1 MSGSTVIETKIKAVN
16 ESQQAFKQLDRDL
29 KKVQTEGNKATTVW
43 DRFGRT
49 GKKAAKGTGEAMNG
63 LAGRASFLTGALGEL
78 GPVGL
83 GAAAAFASIG
93 VAVTKSVQVFGDFEQ
108 KMLVVKGVSRA
119 NQEEFVA
126 LSAAARAMGRE
137 TEWSASQAAEAQ
149 QYLAKAGLDVSQTI
163 QALPGMLDLAT
174 AGQLDLAEASD
185 IVTDSMSGM
194 NMEVYELSRISDVF
208 VATATRTNTDIRMLG
223 ESMKY
228 AAPVASSLGYSVE
241 ETAAYLGVLANAGIK
256 ASDAGTDL
264 RAIMLKTSEAAVKL
278 GLDVDAKLV
287 DVLHAASEA
296 GWDANRMTEEFGRL
310 AVKSALVIQRE
321 TDAYQDLYETLG
333 DVNGES
339 KRLAGE
345 MRSGQ
350 NAAIQTLMSSLES
363 LGITFGKVLSP
374 AVVASVNGIT
384 AAVRELDEAIQIL
397 SGDTQEVSLDQLRR
411 NLAMAQEEY
420 ALVLADGHDEDSVIV
435 EGYKKKVEEL
445 QKRVNEGLAKQGVE
459 SAQGMGPDSW
469 VVRDKDQAALDKK
482 AREQAARE
490 REEQDALAKKKQ
502 EDDAKAAK
510 KAAAEEKR
518 LNDAADKKVESDE
531 KARLKRL
538 AQYREKL
545 DEARYGKEYVQR
557 QRIEAEAVQMVKDG
571 ASEVDVELWKSE
583 QFDELNK
590 KMLDGIDGWKIAFGD
605 FGDEAQS
612 TFDGVSDSIIST
624 LSTGNAALDQF
635 LQKMLEIAVMN
646 PLQNML
652 LGSATS
658 GADPFG
664 GMWGT
669 IGGGAMDLFTSF
681 FHDGGVVGGP
691 APARLVPADLFRG
704 APRLHS
710 GGGIG
715 PGERPII
722 AKDGEIVLNQAQQ
735 KNVASGL
742 GTGGDVQVHIHNST
756 GEQASQQK
764 STDNM
769 GNTRIDVMI
778 GDAAAQQM
786 NTPGSSL
793 NRAVR
798 ASTGMQRQVIRR

>member
-29 KKVQTEGNKATTVW
+29 KKVQTEGKKATTVW
-43 DRFGRT
+43 DRFGQT
-49 GKKAAKGTGEAMNG
+49 GKKAARGTGEAMNG

-78 GPVGL
+78 GPVGM

-93 VAVTKSVQVFGDFEQ
+93 VAVTKSAQVFGDFEQ

-119 NQEEFVA
+119 SQEEFVA

-194 NMEVYELSRISDVF
+194 NMEVHELSRISDVF

-287 DVLHAASEA
+287 DVLHAASDA
-296 GWDANRMTEEFGRL
+296 GWDANKMTEEFGRL

-321 TDAYQDLYETLG
+321 TDAFGELRDVLG
-333 DVNGES
+333 DVEGES
-339 KRLAGE
+339 KRLAEE

-350 NAAIQTLMSSLES
+350 NASIQTLMSSLES

-411 NLAMAQEEY
+411 DLAMAQEEY

-482 AREQAARE
+482 AREQAFRE
-490 REEQDALAKKKQ
+490 KEEQDALAKKKQ
-502 EDDAKAAK
+502 EDDA
-510 KAAAEEKR
+510 
-518 LNDAADKKVESDE
+518 DKKTESDD

-557 QRIEAEAVQMVKDG
+557 QRVEAEAAQMVADGMSQSDADFWKRKQFEELSETVKVEVSQWKD
-571 ASEVDVELWKSE
+571 
-583 QFDELNK
+583 
-590 KMLDGIDGWKIAFGD
+590 AFGD
-605 FGDEAQS
+605 LGGEAQ
-612 TFDGVSDSIIST
+612 TIFRDMGRDLAGVFT
-624 LSTGNAALDQF
+624 TGNAHLDRYMQRLMDMYLMQPLESWALGSGSGGGGFD
-635 LQKMLEIAVMN
+635 
-646 PLQNML
+646 L
-652 LGSATS
+652 LGPISS
-658 GADPFG
+658 G
-664 GMWGT
+664 
-669 IGGGAMDLFTSF
+669 IGSIFSSI
-681 FHDGGVVGGP
+681 FHEGGVVGGQ
-691 APARLVPADLFRG
+691 APARLVPADMFRG
-704 APRLHS
+704 APRYHS
-710 GGGIG
+710 GGLAGFAPDELPAILRRR
-715 PGERPII
+715 E
-722 AKDGEIVLNQAQQ
+722 EVLTEDDPRHRNNLGKGWGAAG
-735 KNVASGL
+735 NV
-742 GTGGDVQVHIHNST
+742 DVHIHNST
-756 GEQASQQK
+756 GEQAAQQK

-769 GNTRIDVMI
+769 GNTRIDVFI

-798 ASTGMQRQVIRR
+798 ASTGRQRQVIKR

>member
-1 MSGSTVIETKIKAVN
+1 
-16 ESQQAFKQLDRDL
+16 
-29 KKVQTEGNKATTVW
+29 
-43 DRFGRT
+43 
-49 GKKAAKGTGEAMNG
+49 
-63 LAGRASFLTGALGEL
+63 
-78 GPVGL
+78 
-83 GAAAAFASIG
+83 
-93 VAVTKSVQVFGDFEQ
+93 
-108 KMLVVKGVSRA
+108 
-119 NQEEFVA
+119 
-126 LSAAARAMGRE
+126 
-137 TEWSASQAAEAQ
+137 
-149 QYLAKAGLDVSQTI
+149 
-163 QALPGMLDLAT
+163 
-174 AGQLDLAEASD
+174 
-185 IVTDSMSGM
+185 MSGM

-287 DVLHAASEA
+287 DVLHAASDA
-296 GWDANRMTEEFGRL
+296 GWDANKMTEEFGRL

-321 TDAYQDLYETLG
+321 TDAFGELRDVLG
-333 DVNGES
+333 DVEGES
-339 KRLAGE
+339 KRLAEE

-350 NAAIQTLMSSLES
+350 NASIQTLMSSLES

-411 NLAMAQEEY
+411 DLAMAQEEY

-482 AREQAARE
+482 AREQAFRE
-490 REEQDALAKKKQ
+490 KEEQDALAKKKQ
-502 EDDAKAAK
+502 EDDA
-510 KAAAEEKR
+510 
-518 LNDAADKKVESDE
+518 DKKTESDD

-557 QRIEAEAVQMVKDG
+557 QRVEAEAAQMVADGMSQSDADFWKRKQFEELSETVKVEVSQWKD
-571 ASEVDVELWKSE
+571 
-583 QFDELNK
+583 
-590 KMLDGIDGWKIAFGD
+590 AFGD
-605 FGDEAQS
+605 LGGEAQ
-612 TFDGVSDSIIST
+612 TIFRDMGRDLAGVFT
-624 LSTGNAALDQF
+624 TGNAHLDRYMQRLMDMYLMQPLESWALGSGSGGGGFD
-635 LQKMLEIAVMN
+635 
-646 PLQNML
+646 L
-652 LGSATS
+652 LGPISS
-658 GADPFG
+658 G
-664 GMWGT
+664 
-669 IGGGAMDLFTSF
+669 IGSIFSSI
-681 FHDGGVVGGP
+681 FHEGGVVGGQ
-691 APARLVPADLFRG
+691 APARLVPADMFRG
-704 APRLHS
+704 APRYHS
-710 GGGIG
+710 GGLAGFAPDELPAILRRR
-715 PGERPII
+715 E
-722 AKDGEIVLNQAQQ
+722 EVLTEDDPRHRNNLGKGWGAAG
-735 KNVASGL
+735 NV
-742 GTGGDVQVHIHNST
+742 DVHIHNST
-756 GEQASQQK
+756 GEQAAQQK

-769 GNTRIDVMI
+769 GNTRIDVFI

-798 ASTGMQRQVIRR
+798 ASTGRQRQVIKR

>member
-29 KKVQTEGNKATTVW
+29 KKVQTEGKKATTVW
-43 DRFGRT
+43 DRFGQT
-49 GKKAAKGTGEAMNG
+49 GKKAARGTGEAMNG

-78 GPVGL
+78 GPVGM

-93 VAVTKSVQVFGDFEQ
+93 VAVTKSAQVFGDFEQ

-119 NQEEFVA
+119 SQEEFVA

-194 NMEVYELSRISDVF
+194 NMEVHELSRISDVF

-287 DVLHAASEA
+287 DVLHAASDA
-296 GWDANRMTEEFGRL
+296 GWDANKMTEEFGRL

-321 TDAYQDLYETLG
+321 TDAFGELRDVLG
-333 DVNGES
+333 DVEGES
-339 KRLAGE
+339 KRLAEE

-350 NAAIQTLMSSLES
+350 NASIQTLMSSLES

-411 NLAMAQEEY
+411 DLAMAQEEY

-482 AREQAARE
+482 AREQAFRE
-490 REEQDALAKKKQ
+490 KEEQDALAKKKQ
-502 EDDAKAAK
+502 EDDA
-510 KAAAEEKR
+510 
-518 LNDAADKKVESDE
+518 DKKTESDD

>member
-16 ESQQAFKQLDRDL
+16 ESQQAFNQLDRDL
-29 KKVQTEGNKATTVW
+29 KKVQSEGKRATTVW
-43 DRFGRT
+43 DRFGVA
-49 GKKAAKGTGEAMNG
+49 GKKAASGAGSAMNG
-63 LAGRASFLTGALGEL
+63 LAGRASFLTEALG
-78 GPVGL
+78 GINPVFAGVTAAIAATAAGL
-83 GAAAAFASIG
+83 VKAA
-93 VAVTKSVQVFGDFEQ
+93 QVFGDFEQ
-108 KMLVVKGVSRA
+108 KMLVVKGVTRA
-119 NQEEFVA
+119 SQEDFVA

-137 TEWSASQAAEAQ
+137 TEWSASQAAEAE

-194 NMEVYELSRISDVF
+194 NMEVHELSRISDVF
-208 VATATRTNTDIRMLG
+208 VATATRTNTDIRMMG

-241 ETAAYLGVLANAGIK
+241 ETAAYLGILANAGIK

-287 DVLHAASEA
+287 DVLQAASDA
-296 GWDANRMTEEFGRL
+296 GWDANKMTEEFGRL

-321 TDAYQDLYETLG
+321 SDAYRELYETLG
-333 DVNGES
+333 DVKGES
-339 KRLAGE
+339 KELAE
-345 MRSGQ
+345 VMRSGQ
-350 NAAIQTLMSSLES
+350 TAAIQTLMSSLES
-363 LGITFGKVLSP
+363 LGITIGKVLSP
-374 AVVASVNGIT
+374 AVVATVNGIT
-384 AAVRELDEAIQIL
+384 AAVRELDEAIRIL
-397 SGDTQEVSLDQLRR
+397 SGNTQEVSLDQLRR
-411 NLAMAQEEY
+411 DLAMAQEEY
-420 ALVLADGHDEDSVIV
+420 ALVLADGHDEDSLIV

-445 QKRVNEGLAKQGVE
+445 QKRVSEGLAKQGVE
-459 SAQGMGPDSW
+459 SVQGMGPDSW
-469 VVRDKDQAALDKK
+469 MVRDKDQAALDKK
-482 AREQAARE
+482 AREDAFREAEEQAA
-490 REEQDALAKKKQ
+490 LV
-502 EDDAKAAK
+502 K
-510 KAAAEEKR
+510 KAAVEEKR
-518 LNDAADKKVESDE
+518 LKDAEGKKAESDE

-538 AQYREKL
+538 SQYREKL

-557 QRIEAEAVQMVKDG
+557 QRIEAEAAQMVKDG
-571 ASEVDVELWKSE
+571 VSEVDVEFWKSE

-590 KMLDGIDGWKIAFGD
+590 KMLEGVEGWKIAFGD
-605 FGDEAQS
+605 FGDGAQS
-612 TFDGVSDSIIST
+612 ALNGLSGSITST
-624 LSTGNAALDQF
+624 LSTGDAALDRF

-658 GADPFG
+658 GADPFS

-704 APRLHS
+704 APRFHF

-742 GTGGDVQVHIHNST
+742 GAGGDVEVHIHNST
-756 GEQASQQK
+756 GEKTSQQK

-798 ASTGMQRQVIRR
+798 ASTGVQRQVIKR